1 MDVDFWDTSKLFIY
15 GSSTNFR
22 IDVVKFN
29 NSEFGFF
36 FSPIRNVKIIHPP
49 PTVNIYEHRTMVEV
63 YDLRKCIS
71 YIAFYIADENVSAS
85 TSKTSS
91 TTKEKLS
98 DRSHCETMIQH
109 M

>member
-29 NSEFGFF
+29 NSGFGVLFF
-36 FSPIRNVKIIHPP
+36 PHQKCQNHSPP

-98 DRSHCETMIQH
+98 DLSHCETMIQH